1 MWTCLPA
8 ISFCAGWAGLPGV
21 QVVDTGVGQRLV
33 LGRGGVTRGDT
44 SFCQCAE
51 LLPVCRL
58 LCVEGMGV
66 GEGEW
71 RSSSPSPYLV
81 SGDHPSLPPG
91 VTGLFGIFPG
101 PPG

>member
-1 MWTCLPA
+1 MWTRLPA
-8 ISFCAGWAGLPGV
+8 ISIPFCAGWAGLPGV

-44 SFCQCAE
+44 SFCQCA
-51 LLPVCRL
+51 VCRV

-71 RSSSPSPYLV
+71 RGNGELQRS
-81 SGDHPSLPPG
+81 
-91 VTGLFGIFPG
+91 
-101 PPG
+101 